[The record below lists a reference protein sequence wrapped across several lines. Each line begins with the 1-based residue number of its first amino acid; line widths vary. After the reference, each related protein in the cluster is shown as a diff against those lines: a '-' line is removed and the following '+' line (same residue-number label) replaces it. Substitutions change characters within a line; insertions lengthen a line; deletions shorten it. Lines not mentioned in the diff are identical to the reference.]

1 MNQPAAALTNP
12 PQHVAIIMDGNG
24 RWAKKR
30 GLPRIAGHHAGT
42 ENLRRIIKA
51 SVEFGVKYLTIYAF
65 STENWGRPQEEVDGL
80 MSILADVI
88 ERELEELNR
97 EGVRLIHIGRLERLS
112 EGLQKK
118 VHKAMELTQANTR
131 LCLQLAWNYG
141 GRDEI
146 AFAISRMIADGVHP
160 DEVTPDLVGKYLF
173 TAGIPDPDLV
183 IRTSGEMRSSNFL
196 IWQTAYSE
204 WYATPTLWPDFD
216 RDEYLKALLEFS
228 RRERRFGKTS
238 GQVSRNQNAF

>member
-1 MNQPAAALTNP
+1 MNQPVVALINP

-65 STENWGRPQEEVDGL
+65 STENWGRPQDEVEGL

-88 ERELEELNR
+88 ERELDELNR
-97 EGVRLIHIGRLERLS
+97 EGVRLLHIGRLERLQ

-118 VHKAMELTQANTR
+118 VYRAMELTRNNSR
-131 LCLQLAWNYG
+131 LSLQLAWNYG

-146 AFAISRMIADGVHP
+146 AYAISRMIAEGVQP
-160 DEVTPDLVGKYLF
+160 NEVTPDLVSKYLF

-216 RDEYLKALLEFS
+216 RAEYHKALLEFS

-238 GQVSRNQNAF
+238 GQVARNPNVS